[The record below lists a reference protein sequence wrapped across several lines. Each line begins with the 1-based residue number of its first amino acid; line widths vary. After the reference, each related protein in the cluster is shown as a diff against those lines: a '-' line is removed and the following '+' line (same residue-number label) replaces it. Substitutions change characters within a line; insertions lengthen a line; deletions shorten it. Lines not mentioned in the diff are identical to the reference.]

1 MGPQYV
7 AFDLET
13 TGLDYSRD
21 SIIEIGAVRF
31 TRDGIVGTYETLV
44 NPRRLVPPPVQTLTG
59 ITSEMLE
66 DAPPIEVVAAD
77 FEMFMAGSIIVG
89 HNVCGFDIPVL
100 DAQGIRHPAE
110 AYDTQRIAALV
121 LPAIGQ
127 YGLADM
133 AAHFGIE
140 FPLQHRALADAEA
153 ARALLLALFE
163 RAQELPSEV
172 LGQIA
177 QWLTPTAFTWRGFF
191 REAWELSAGRPQP
204 RRPLLREPNGRDLR
218 PLKPNHDEVTVAP
231 EEPAGILA
239 SAAGRPDVFA
249 EFDERAEQQQML
261 AAVSEALNSG
271 QQLMVEAGTG
281 TGKSMAYLIPAA
293 CQAAANGTRVVVSTS
308 TINLQEQLAKKDVP
322 ALQSLMPGPEL
333 VACQLKGRRNYLCLR
348 RFAALRAEAALSDEE
363 AYLASRILVWLGET
377 ETGDRAELRLS
388 PQEEAIWAR
397 ISAERAEC
405 TSDNSPFVVDGT
417 CFLQRARKKAEA
429 SHIVVVNHALLLSDI
444 GTGGRVVPPYQHLV
458 IDEAHHLEDEAT
470 RQFGFVCRGKEL
482 AALLDRCDAIAPALE
497 KALRTAPVMLDA
509 RQELASLAAGVREAA
524 RSARPRMAEMLA
536 ALSAFQSEHSPPG
549 DEPKLHLTRAMR
561 VQPDWPDV
569 EIAWENCKLTLR
581 QVAETLGRLQER
593 LSDAEQLGMLNQ
605 ELVVGDVGRCLE
617 DVQRDAD
624 GLGAGLETDDPQRV
638 VWLETDRQDGGV
650 ILSWVP
656 LDVHDLLREGL
667 YADRKSVILTGATL
681 RTQGGFSYLQQRLGL
696 EECET
701 LALGSPFDYRRAA
714 LVLAPRDMPE
724 PTTPIYTD
732 HLAQAVIELARAS
745 RGRALV
751 LFTSHGMLRAVK
763 DIVAGPLRDDGIEA
777 LAQGVDGSPR
787 QLVRALMSKPET
799 VLLGTS
805 SFWEGVDIPGDA
817 LSLIVIA
824 RLPFAVPTDPVYAA
838 RAAMYDDAFN
848 QYALPQAVIRFKQGF
863 GRLIRTKTDRGVLV
877 VLDQRIVAKE
887 YGRAFL
893 QALPPVG
900 IRQVPVRQ
908 MPDLVASW
916 LASPAAAR

>member
-1 MGPQYV
+1 LGPQYV

-31 TRDGIVGTYETLV
+31 TREGVVAKYETLV
-44 NPRRLVPPPVQTLTG
+44 NPRRSIPPVIQTLTG
-59 ITSEMLE
+59 ISDEMVR

-77 FEMFMAGSIIVG
+77 FEMFMAGSILVG
-89 HNVCGFDIPVL
+89 HNITGFDIPVL
-100 DAQGIRHPAE
+100 DAIGIRHPAE
-110 AYDTQRIAALV
+110 AYDTQRIASLV
-121 LPAIGQ
+121 MPAIGQ

-133 AAHFGIE
+133 TKHFAID
-140 FPLQHRALADAEA
+140 FPVHHRALADAEGA
-153 ARALLLALFE
+153 ANLLLSLFE
-163 RAQELPSEV
+163 QAMELPSEV

-177 QWLTPTAFTWRGFF
+177 QWLTPTAFPWRGFF
-191 REAWELSAGRPQP
+191 REAWEMSAGRPLS
-204 RRPLLREPNGRDLR
+204 RRPIVRPANGNDLR
-218 PLKPNHDEVTVAP
+218 PLKPRPDHIPVAVQ
-231 EEPAGILA
+231 EPACVLA
-239 SAAGRPDVFA
+239 SAAQRTDVFP

-261 AAVSEALNSG
+261 EAVAGAINNE
-271 QQLMVEAGTG
+271 QRLMVEAGTG

-293 CQAAANGTRVVVSTS
+293 CESLANGSRVVVSTS

-322 ALQSLMPGPEL
+322 ALQSLMGGKEL
-333 VACQLKGRRNYLCLR
+333 LACQLKGRRNYLCLR
-348 RFAALRAEAALSDEE
+348 RFQALRTEAALSDAE
-363 AYLASRILVWLGET
+363 ANLASRILVWLGET

-388 PQEEAIWAR
+388 QEEEAIWAR

-470 RQFGFVCRGKEL
+470 RQFGFSVRGRDL
-482 AALLDRCDAIAPALE
+482 DSLLDRCEAIAPALE
-497 KALRTAPVMLDA
+497 KVLKTSAVIMDA
-509 RQELASLAAGVREAA
+509 RRELAALAGTVKEAVRA
-524 RSARPRMAEMLA
+524 ARPRTGELLQT
-536 ALSAFQSEHSPPG
+536 LSEFLSEHSPPG

-561 VQPDWPDV
+561 VQPDWEGV
-569 EIAWENCKLTLR
+569 EISWDNCRLMLR
-581 QVAETLGRLQER
+581 QLADTLLKLQER
-593 LSDAEQLGMLNQ
+593 LSDAEQLGILNQ

-617 DVQRDAD
+617 DVTRDAD
-624 GLGAGLETDDPQRV
+624 GIGAGVETDDPQRI
-638 VWLETDRQDGGV
+638 VWLELDRQDGGV

-656 LDVHDLLREGL
+656 LDVHDLLRDGL

-681 RTQGGFSYLQQRLGL
+681 RTQGGFTYLQQRLGL

-701 LALGSPFDYRRAA
+701 LALGSPFDYRHAA
-714 LVLAPRDMPE
+714 LVLLPRDMPD

-732 HLAQAVIELARAS
+732 HVAQAVIELARAS
-745 RGRALV
+745 KGRALV
-751 LFTSHGMLRAVK
+751 LFTSHAMLRAVK
-763 DIVAGPLRDDGIEA
+763 GIVEGPLWDDGIEA

-787 QLVRALMSKPET
+787 QLVRALMSNPQT

-817 LSLIVIA
+817 LSLIVMA
-824 RLPFAVPTDPVYAA
+824 RLPFAVPTDPVFAA
-838 RAAMYDDAFN
+838 RAAMYEDAFN
-848 QYALPQAVIRFKQGF
+848 QYMFPQAVIRFKQGF

-877 VLDQRIVAKE
+877 VLDQRIAVKD

-893 QALPPVG
+893 QSLPPVG
-900 IRQVPVRQ
+900 IRQVSVRQ
-908 MPDLVASW
+908 MPDLIAAW
-916 LASPAAAR
+916 LASPTAAR